1 MAAGSTSFPV
11 MADMLTYRLEG
22 SVAVLMLDDGKA
34 NVFND
39 TSIGAI
45 HQAMDRAEH
54 EAGSVV
60 LAGRPGRFSGGF
72 DLSVMGS
79 DVTAMQ
85 ALVRSGAELLLR
97 IWEFPR
103 PFLIAC
109 TGHAVAAGSM
119 FLLAADY
126 RIGVE
131 GDWSIGLNEIAI
143 GMPLPTLFVELARA
157 RLDPRAFTRA
167 TLHAE
172 LYDGAGA
179 VAAGYLD
186 EAVAPEQLLGRV
198 MEKATEMATFA
209 PSGYLPS
216 KRRARQALADHV
228 RSTLDLDMGAITM
241 PQG

>member
-1 MAAGSTSFPV
+1 MTDP
-11 MADMLTYRLEG
+11 LTYRLEG
-22 SVAVLMLDDGKA
+22 SVGVLVLDDGKA

-45 HQAMDRAEH
+45 HEALDRAEQ

-72 DLSVMGS
+72 DLSVMAS
-79 DVTAMQ
+79 DVGAMQ

-103 PFLIAC
+103 PVLIAC
-109 TGHAVAAGSM
+109 TGHAVAAGAM

-126 RIGVE
+126 RIGIE
-131 GDWSIGLNEIAI
+131 GDWSIGLNEIGI
-143 GMPLPTLFVELARA
+143 GMPLPVLFVELARA

-172 LYDGAGA
+172 LYDGEGA
-179 VAAGYLD
+179 VQAGYLD
-186 EAVAPEQLLGRV
+186 EAVPADALLDRV
-198 MEKATEMATFA
+198 MAKATEMATFA

-216 KRRARQALADHV
+216 KQRARHALADYV
-228 RSTLDLDMGAITM
+228 RASLDGDMDAITM
-241 PQG
+241 PQA

>member
-1 MAAGSTSFPV
+1 MT
-11 MADMLTYRLEG
+11 DILTYRLEG
-22 SVAVLMLDDGKA
+22 SVAVLVLDDGKA

-39 TSIGAI
+39 ASIGAI
-45 HQAMDRAEH
+45 HAALDRAEQ

-60 LAGRPGRFSGGF
+60 LIGRPGRFSGGF

-79 DVTAMQ
+79 DVTSMQ
-85 ALVRSGAELLLR
+85 ALVRSGVELLLR

-109 TGHAVAAGSM
+109 TGHAVAAGAM

-131 GDWSIGLNEIAI
+131 GDWSIGLNEVGI
-143 GMPLPTLFVELARA
+143 GMPLPVLGVELARA

-167 TLHAE
+167 ALHAE

-179 VAAGYLD
+179 VEAGYLD
-186 EAVAPEQLLGRV
+186 EAVAPDRLLDRV
-198 MEKATEMATFA
+198 MEKAAEMAAFA

-216 KRRARQALADHV
+216 KQRARHVLSDYV
-228 RSTLDLDMGAITM
+228 RSTLDEDMGGITQ

>member
-1 MAAGSTSFPV
+1 MTDV
-11 MADMLTYRLEG
+11 LTYRLEG
-22 SVAVLMLDDGKA
+22 SVGVLVLDDGKA
-34 NVFND
+34 NVLNNV
-39 TSIGAI
+39 SIGAI
-45 HQAMDRAEH
+45 HEAMDRAEH

-72 DLSVMGS
+72 DLAVMTS
-79 DVTAMQ
+79 DVNAMRS
-85 ALVRSGAELLLR
+85 LVRSGAELLLR

-109 TGHAVAAGSM
+109 TGHAVAAGAM

-126 RIGVE
+126 RVGVAGE
-131 GDWSIGLNEIAI
+131 WTIGLNEVAI
-143 GMPLPTLFVELARA
+143 GMPVPQFTVELARA

-186 EAVAPEQLLGRV
+186 EAVAPEQLLERV
-198 MEKATEMATFA
+198 MEKANQMAAFA
-209 PSGYLPS
+209 PGGYLPS
-216 KRRARQALADHV
+216 KRRARHAVADYI
-228 RSTLDLDMGAITM
+228 RSTLDADMAAITM
-241 PQG
+241 PRV

>member
-1 MAAGSTSFPV
+1 MT
-11 MADMLTYRLEG
+11 DMLTYRLEG
-22 SVAVLMLDDGKA
+22 SVGVLVLDDGKA

-39 TSIGAI
+39 ASIGAI
-45 HQAMDRAEH
+45 HEALDRAEQ
-54 EAGSVV
+54 EAGAVV

-79 DVTAMQ
+79 DPATMQ

-97 IWEFPR
+97 IWEYPR
-103 PFLIAC
+103 PVVIAC
-109 TGHAVAAGSM
+109 TGHAVAAGAM

-126 RIGVE
+126 RIGME
-131 GDWSIGLNEIAI
+131 GEWTIGLNEIGI
-143 GMPLPTLFVELARA
+143 GMPLPQFTVELARA

-179 VAAGYLD
+179 VQAGYLD
-186 EAVAPEQLLGRV
+186 EAVPADELLDRV
-198 MEKATEMATFA
+198 MAKAAEMAKFA

-216 KRRARQALADHV
+216 KRRARRALAEYV
-228 RSTLDLDMGAITM
+228 RASLDDDMDSITM
-241 PQG
+241 PQA